1 MNINGIDWQHPLE
14 VPVVEM
20 GTEKEFWIAVYSE
33 QSKRQHVFLA
43 HYQNRPLVHDDD
55 GELIE
60 NDWYLDGH
68 GELVD
73 SVGWVEHT
81 RHDEYDNYYT
91 KIGFSED
98 YRLLGWAEY
107 EPPRFVAVDLADGP
121 DVGVVFNYDPDL
133 EKPELPISKFKICQ
147 LKMCAAIAEE
157 LSRQC
162 PDITTEQSQMAAII
176 EGANLVCDA
185 VNNQAHKKA
194 PQTVKIG
201 TVRGDLTIEL

>member
-1 MNINGIDWQHPLE
+1 MNVNGIDWQHPLE

-60 NDWYLDGH
+60 NDWYLDGQ

-91 KIGFSED
+91 KIGFRED

-107 EPPRFVAVDLADGP
+107 EPPRFVAVDMAEGP
-121 DVGVVFNYDPDL
+121 DVGVVFNYNPDL

-162 PDITTEQSQMAAII
+162 PGITTEQAQMSAII

-185 VNNQAHKKA
+185 VNNQG
-194 PQTVKIG
+194 VKDG
-201 TVRGDLTIEL
+201 NA